1 MGQLGILTLKSGSDT
16 LSGFAK
22 GDQVVLEVVGEFQGD
37 GTVSVDFVKVQ
48 DVRNFNE
55 AAKRAYITLET
66 APYVG

>member
-1 MGQLGILTLKSGSDT
+1 MGQLGTLTLKSGSDT

-22 GDQVVLEVVGEFQGD
+22 GDQVVLEVVGELQGN

-55 AAKRAYITLET
+55 AAKRAYIALET